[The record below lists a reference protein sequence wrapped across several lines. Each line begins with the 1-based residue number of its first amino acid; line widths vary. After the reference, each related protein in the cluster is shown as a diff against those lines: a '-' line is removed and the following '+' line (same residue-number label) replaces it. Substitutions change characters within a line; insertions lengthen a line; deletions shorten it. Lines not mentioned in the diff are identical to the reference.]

1 MFSADMA
8 RNLGDTIDRSDPQ
21 RVAMIDCRDWEH
33 PVERTYAEMDHE
45 AHAVAAGLLAAGLRP
60 GAAIGLCAENRSEYI
75 TAFFGI
81 MRAGMVAVPISH
93 RFPTATIG
101 FILNDADVVLT
112 FCDAV
117 GRAQLPK
124 GAPLIEFDAAGAAG
138 FAAFVQP
145 DRPYAVHEAPD
156 EAFAMVLYTS
166 GSTGM
171 PKGVPLTHGGHLWVL
186 EMRMKAFRAGPQRV
200 LVVAPMY
207 HMNALCTS
215 LYTLAVGST
224 VILLPKFD
232 ARRFTEAIERFTCD
246 VVTIV
251 PTMLA
256 MMLLEPETLDRT
268 NLASVKTL
276 RMGSAPVSDRLW
288 DEAHRLFPGAFIQN
302 AYGTTEAGPAVF
314 GPDPKGNAFP
324 PGACG
329 WPLPGIDLR
338 LVDERGADA
347 DEGVLWMRSPA
358 NSPGYLNLPEKT
370 AAVFTKDNWY
380 VSGDIFKRDAIGAFH
395 FVGRADDMFVCG
407 GENIYPSEVEITLEL
422 HPEIIQSCVV
432 PVSDDIK
439 GAKPFAFVVRE
450 QRSTL
455 TEDAVRAFSLEK
467 GPAYRHPR
475 AVIFLRELPYA
486 GPGKIDRR
494 SLQADAQRIWNER
507 ENRQDTASQR

>member
-1 MFSADMA
+1 MT

-21 RVAMIDCRDWEH
+21 RVAVIDCRSWEQ
-33 PVERTYAEMDHE
+33 PRERTYGDIDRE
-45 AHAVAAGLLAAGLRP
+45 AHAVAAGLLAAGLQP
-60 GAAIGLCAENRSEYI
+60 GAAIGICAENRSEYI

-93 RFPTATIG
+93 RFPTATIEY
-101 FILNDADVVLT
+101 IINDAGVALT

-117 GRAQLPK
+117 GREQLPQNV
-124 GAPLIEFDAAGAAG
+124 PVVVFDGGEGTG
-138 FAAFVQP
+138 FATFIRP
-145 DRPYAVHEAPD
+145 DASYDLFDAPD

-186 EMRMKAFRAGPQRV
+186 EMRMKAFRAAGLQRV

-215 LYTLAVGST
+215 LYTLSVGST
-224 VILLPKFD
+224 EILLPRFD
-232 ARRFTEAIERFTCD
+232 TRRFIEAIERFTCD

-256 MMLLEPETLDRT
+256 MMLLEPDVLERT
-268 NLASVKTL
+268 NLSSVKTL
-276 RMGSAPVSDRLW
+276 RMGSAPVSERLW
-288 DEAHRLFPGAFIQN
+288 EEANRLFPGAFIQN

-314 GPDPKGNAFP
+314 GPDPQGHAYP

-329 WPLPGIDLR
+329 WPLPGIDVR
-338 LVDERGADA
+338 LVDEHGNDA

-358 NSPGYLNLPEKT
+358 NSPGYLNLPERT
-370 AAVFTKDNWY
+370 AAVFTGQGWY
-380 VSGDIFKRDAIGAFH
+380 VSGDIFKRDGIGAYH

-422 HPEIIQSCVV
+422 HPEIIQTCVV

-450 QRSTL
+450 AGSTL
-455 TEDAVRAFSLEK
+455 TEDDVRTFALAK

-475 AVIFLRELPYA
+475 AVVFLRELPYA

-494 SLQADAQRIWNER
+494 SLQADAQRIWQER
-507 ENRQDTASQR
+507 ESRQDTASRR

>member
-1 MFSADMA
+1 MA

-21 RVAMIDCRDWEH
+21 RVAVIDCREWDH
-33 PVERTYAEMDHE
+33 PIDRTYGDIDRE
-45 AHAVAAGLLAAGLRP
+45 AHAVAAGLLAAGLKP
-60 GAAIGLCAENRSEYI
+60 GAAIGICAENRSDYI
-75 TAFFGI
+75 SAFFGI
-81 MRAGMVAVPISH
+81 MRAGMVAVPISQ
-93 RFPTATIG
+93 RFPTATIE
-101 FILNDADVVLT
+101 FILKDSGVVLT
-112 FCDAV
+112 FCDAA
-117 GRAQLPK
+117 GRKQLPA
-124 GAPLIEFDAAGAAG
+124 GIAAVEFDGTGASS
-138 FAAFVQP
+138 FASFIRP
-145 DRPYAVHEAPD
+145 DTPYAVYDAPD
-156 EAFAMVLYTS
+156 DAYAMVLYTS

-171 PKGVPLTHGGHLWVL
+171 PKGVPLTHGGHLWVI
-186 EMRMKAFRAGPQRV
+186 EMRMKAFRSAGPQRV

-224 VILLPKFD
+224 EILLPRFET
-232 ARRFTEAIERFTCD
+232 RRFIEAIERFKCD

-256 MMLLEPETLDRT
+256 MMLLEPDVLEKTDL
-268 NLASVKTL
+268 SPVKTL

-288 DEAHRLFPGAFIQN
+288 DEANRLFPGAFIQN

-314 GPDPKGNAFP
+314 GPDPQGHAYP

-329 WPLPGIDLR
+329 WPLAGIDIR
-338 LVDERGADA
+338 LVDEAGNDA

-370 AAVFTKDNWY
+370 AAVFTPENWY
-380 VSGDIFKRDAIGAFH
+380 KSGDIFKRDEIGAFH

-422 HPEIIQSCVV
+422 HPQIIQSCVV

-450 QRSTL
+450 AGSTL
-455 TEDAVRAFSLEK
+455 TEDDVRKFSLEK

-475 AVIFLRELPYA
+475 AVVFLRELPYA
-486 GPGKIDRR
+486 GPGKVDRR
-494 SLQADAQRIWNER
+494 ALQAEAQRIWNER
-507 ENRQDTASQR
+507 ESRQETASR